1 MMKCLSMK
9 ITGSHYAALLVGRL
23 HISLQVELSKQIEK
37 HDKVEDLDVEEVA
50 AVAAGQDG
58 DRAMRNDNHKLHQLD
73 DGDER
78 LHAHSYLLD
87 ALALERAEE
96 IV

>member
-1 MMKCLSMK
+1 M
-9 ITGSHYAALLVGRL
+9 
-23 HISLQVELSKQIEK
+23 QVELSKQIEE

-50 AVAAGQDG
+50 AVAARQNG
-58 DRAMRNDNHKLHQLD
+58 DRAMRNDNHELNQLD

-78 LHAHSYLLD
+78 LHANGYLLD